1 MTTHVRRVLR
11 SILLALGTA
20 CLASFA
26 QTEPAGSGEPAAVL
40 WSCWYAPER
49 TGVACRLVRAPGV
62 ASPTPIASATM
73 LGRVRNDPAS
83 LEGEAVVIPLHGPPL
98 DMGRVATLARA
109 VMCGARPSCEV
120 DFRSGP

>member
-1 MTTHVRRVLR
+1 MTHVRRALR
-11 SILLALGTA
+11 SILLALGMSS
-20 CLASFA
+20 LASFA
-26 QTEPAGSGEPAAVL
+26 QTGSTGGGEPAAVV

-62 ASPTPIASATM
+62 ASATPIASATM

-98 DMGRVATLARA
+98 EMKRAAALARA
-109 VMCGARPSCEV
+109 VMCGAQPSCEV
-120 DFRSGP
+120 DFHAGP